1 MLVLVDLDDTLC
13 NTWEAGRKTLL
24 RVIMYAL
31 RRRKFRLI
39 RYFLLREY
47 RKLES
52 FDRYHKMNMSDVIR
66 EVLTRIYPD
75 IRSKEVEEITS
86 LVEKEFF
93 SRLRLYPDALPFL
106 EGLRKMGARV
116 VLITDSSSEWQR
128 KKLKML
134 GIEGFFDDVI
144 ISGETGYSKLTPHNF
159 KLAVSKFGDD
169 EVYVVGDRDETDMA
183 GAKAIGA
190 VGILVRRGYFK
201 GRPSKNADYAVH
213 DLFEAL
219 EVIRNAGWNKN

>member
-1 MLVLVDLDDTLC
+1 MLVIVDLDDTLC
-13 NTWEAGRKTLL
+13 NTWEAGKKTLL
-24 RVIMYAL
+24 KVIMYAL

-39 RYFLLREY
+39 KYFLFREY
-47 RKLES
+47 RKLEN
-52 FDRYHKMNMSDVIR
+52 FDRYHTMDVNDIIR
-66 EVLTRIYPD
+66 EVLTRIYPG
-75 IRSKEVEEITS
+75 IQSEEVEEITS

-106 EGLRKMGARV
+106 RALRKMGARV
-116 VLITDSSSEWQR
+116 VLVTDSSSEWQR

-169 EVYVVGDRDETDMA
+169 KVYVVGDRDETDMA

-190 VGILVRRGYFK
+190 VGILVRRGYFR
-201 GRPSKNADYAVH
+201 GRPSKNADYVVH

-219 EVIRNAGWNKN
+219 EVIRNARGDKN